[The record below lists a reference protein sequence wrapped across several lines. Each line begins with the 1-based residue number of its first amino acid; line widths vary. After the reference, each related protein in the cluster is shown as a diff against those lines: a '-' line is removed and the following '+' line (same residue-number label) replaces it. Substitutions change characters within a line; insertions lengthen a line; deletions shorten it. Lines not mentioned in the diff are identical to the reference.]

1 MPVHLQENG
10 ASVVDTAVME
20 QASDKATSS
29 SQDSMTATDSAT
41 SSGSGFDLVAAS
53 EWPDLPAE
61 VVLLSPSQC
70 RTLWRQFSSDSTYAV
85 QQVAPAY
92 YAVLHVH
99 PCICC
104 HGALKHSSACMHA
117 CMLCIMHCV
126 HTSIMLRKEAVQSW
140 CASCI
145 EGKLWHIQQRHQH
158 GKAGLSCIAC
168 IAAAA

>member
-10 ASVVDTAVME
+10 ASVVDAAVME

-53 EWPDLPAE
+53 EWPNLPAE

-85 QQVAPAY
+85 QQVDSHISRGVA
-92 YAVLHVH
+92 
-99 PCICC
+99 CT
-104 HGALKHSSACMHA
+104 SSY
-117 CMLCIMHCV
+117 ML
-126 HTSIMLRKEAVQSW
+126 S
-140 CASCI
+140 
-145 EGKLWHIQQRHQH
+145 
-158 GKAGLSCIAC
+158 
-168 IAAAA
+168 

>member
-1 MPVHLQENG
+1 MPAHLQENG

-29 SQDSMTATDSAT
+29 SQDTMIAADLAS

-53 EWPDLPAE
+53 EWPHLPAE

-85 QQVAPAY
+85 HQVASTFR
-92 YAVLHVH
+92 AVLHAH
-99 PCICC
+99 PRTCC
-104 HGALKHSSACMHA
+104 NDALKHGSA

-126 HTSIMLRKEAVQSW
+126 HIALML
-140 CASCI
+140 
-145 EGKLWHIQQRHQH
+145 
-158 GKAGLSCIAC
+158 
-168 IAAAA
+168 